1 MMKELSMMKHYLPEI
16 RHDLRMWRAGD
27 ALDTEREDNIFEPN
41 TVAILAALYPGLTV
55 EPWNAEG
62 VIDQV
67 TDKILADTRD
77 AVDLAFEEHIRSREI
92 QRRNAKAAKT
102 RIENQLANLADLPP
116 LQKAVFAAEEALR
129 KNAPDY
135 VPDHAILQWLLYDA
149 PREHRRASA
158 TLFNVQRARKALRAK
173 GL

>member
-1 MMKELSMMKHYLPEI
+1 MSMMKELSMMKHYLPEI

-92 QRRNAKAAKT
+92 QRRNVKAAEK
-102 RIENQLANLADLPP
+102 RIENQLKTGKLPTV
-116 LQKAVFAAEEALR
+116 QQAVLDAEEALGR
-129 KNAPDY
+129 GAPDK
-135 VPDHAILQWLLYDA
+135 AIFDYLWQRGDA
-149 PREHRRASA
+149 ADGR
-158 TLFNVQRARKALRAK
+158 LFNVQRARKALRAK

>member
-1 MMKELSMMKHYLPEI
+1 MMIDLLPEI
-16 RHDLRMWRAGD
+16 RRDLRKWRAGD
-27 ALDTEREDNIFEPN
+27 ALDTERDDNIFEPN
-41 TVAILAALYPGLTV
+41 TVAFLFVRYPGLRI
-55 EPWNAEG
+55 EPWDTDS
-62 VIDQV
+62 VIDQA
-67 TDKILADTRD
+67 TDRIAADKG
-77 AVDLAFEEHIRSREI
+77 DLAFEEYLRSREI
-92 QRRNAKAAKT
+92 QRRNVKAAKT

-135 VPDHAILQWLLYDA
+135 VPDRAILDWLLYDA
-149 PREHRRASA
+149 PIERRWAGA